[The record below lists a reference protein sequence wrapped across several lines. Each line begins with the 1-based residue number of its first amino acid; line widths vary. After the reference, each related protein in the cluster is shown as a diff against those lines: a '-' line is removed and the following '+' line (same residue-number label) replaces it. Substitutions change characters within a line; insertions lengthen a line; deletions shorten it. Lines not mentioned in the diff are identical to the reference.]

1 MADIIIIGAGAAGMF
16 CAAELHRRVPRLGIT
31 ILEAGRKSLA
41 KVAVTGGGRCNLT
54 NSFEDIV
61 NLVQAYPRGERIM
74 KRALGQFSVKDTLE
88 WFRSRGVALVLQDDH
103 CWFPK
108 SQDAMEIVRTLRNAA
123 SGAEILLGK
132 KVTGITDN
140 GDCFSVTCG
149 EEEFCAS
156 HVVVT
161 AGGLPAGTTMF
172 DPLNL
177 EMVPS
182 VPSLFTFRIDDSVTQ
197 LMGLVVGKVTA
208 AVPGTKFRADGPLLI
223 TDWGMSGP
231 AILRLSSYAA
241 RYLKEKGYQA
251 PLSVNWLNVNY
262 EKAHEIIRGIASAN
276 PQKMVESVHPDAI
289 PSRLW
294 AYLAGKAGVG
304 GRRWAEIGKTGMNR
318 LCSCL
323 TDDNYRICGRAKFK
337 DEFVTCGGVGLG
349 NIDPL
354 TMEAKKHPG
363 LYFAGEVLDID
374 AITGGFNLQAAWSTA
389 YCAAKSIARKYGDTS
404 H

>member
-1 MADIIIIGAGAAGMF
+1 MTDIIIIGAGAAGMF
-16 CAAELHRRVPRLGIT
+16 CAAELRRRVPRLGIT

-54 NSFEDIV
+54 NSFEDIRS
-61 NLVQAYPRGERIM
+61 LREAYPRGERVI
-74 KRALGQFSVKDTLE
+74 KRALSQFCVRDTLE

-108 SQDAMEIVRTLRNAA
+108 SQDAMEIVRTLREAA
-123 SGAEILLGK
+123 SGAEILLEK

-140 GDCFSVTCG
+140 GDCFTVTCG
-149 EEEFCAS
+149 EEEFCADY
-156 HVVVT
+156 VVVT

-177 EMVPS
+177 VMEPS

-208 AVPGTKFRADGPLLI
+208 AIPGTKLRADGPLLI

-231 AILRLSSYAA
+231 D
-241 RYLKEKGYQA
+241 
-251 PLSVNWLNVNY
+251 
-262 EKAHEIIRGIASAN
+262 EKAHEIIGGIASAN

-304 GRRWAEIGKTGMNR
+304 GRRWAEVGKTGMNR

-349 NIDPL
+349 NIDPF

-363 LYFAGEVLDID
+363 LFFAGEVLDID

-389 YCAAKSIARKYGDTS
+389 YCAAKSVARKYGDTS
-404 H
+404 D